1 MIFQGG
7 RGSGGRSLQTVQ
19 AMPSAKQAQ
28 QLAVRPTPRHDVRHG
43 ARHATRLERSRSS
56 PAAAATEDVH
66 VHVQVVPLKLRT
78 RDTHQSDQPPLV
90 RLPAS
95 RPSPAPSNDLRNI
108 ASGLALLFLQSCAFA
123 CIVIVQRK
131 VLSTDVD
138 PSQVVAL
145 SYTIATMCTA
155 LYSLLDGSMWH
166 LKDHYG
172 TANGLTSVLI
182 SAVVGAAAYFELLAI
197 ASKHLPATLVACSV
211 ALEPLLVSIGG
222 AVALGQRTT
231 ALEFSGYAFAGL
243 GACSMAWL
251 AGGPGGSDGGAGDEH
266 IDAQPREALV
276 KRMNV

>member
-1 MIFQGG
+1 
-7 RGSGGRSLQTVQ
+7 
-19 AMPSAKQAQ
+19 
-28 QLAVRPTPRHDVRHG
+28 
-43 ARHATRLERSRSS
+43 
-56 PAAAATEDVH
+56 
-66 VHVQVVPLKLRT
+66 
-78 RDTHQSDQPPLV
+78 
-90 RLPAS
+90 
-95 RPSPAPSNDLRNI
+95 
-108 ASGLALLFLQSCAFA
+108 
-123 CIVIVQRK
+123 
-131 VLSTDVD
+131 
-138 PSQVVAL
+138 
-145 SYTIATMCTA
+145 
-155 LYSLLDGSMWH
+155 MWH